1 MSKDRL
7 IYVDRTRAIA
17 QLLFQRMEVFA
28 GTYIGLNPSDDAG
41 KYLVL
46 AMDFSVVNERDVARS
61 FTNVVNASI
70 YDFSE
75 TYCQAGLLDKAVA
88 IDDEDFASSLS
99 NMASAVS
106 LSGNKLSLIDR

>member
-1 MSKDRL
+1 
-7 IYVDRTRAIA
+7 
-17 QLLFQRMEVFA
+17 MELFA
-28 GTYIGLNPSDDAG
+28 GTYIGHNPSTDAG

-61 FTNVVNASI
+61 FTKVVNASI

-75 TYCQAGLLDKAVA
+75 TYCQAGLLDKAVT

-99 NMASAVS
+99 NMASAVR
-106 LSGNKLSLIDR
+106 LSGNKLSLIDRW